1 MSNAR
6 SYEGDPGMTRRG
18 SLGLRHRHL
27 ASVLILGVAGGV
39 SGTAAVASDST
50 AFEAGAQ
57 AVAVPAPDADSFP
70 PFTSISSMPAAVPV
84 EETAATDSTAEIP
97 DDEALKQSAAEDP
110 SQDRDNGEKSD
121 PSPCKGMPK
130 NRDDWLELVRSGI
143 EYSICA
149 SSYRVDSFFGNRE
162 EEEIVEAEEVY
173 GRLRLGTYW
182 DEEKGFDPEFRLIAT
197 YPLPRLERRARA
209 VVGRGTDEELIE
221 GAPRE
226 VTQAQALSGDDE
238 DVNWLLGLGIDRIRS
253 RNSRLS
259 FGAGIKLQNPIN
271 PYVKATYRYY
281 KPVTD
286 DFMLRFQQVV
296 YWEYEDGLGAT
307 TRADAEWLL
316 NEGRILRWGNY
327 FKIHDNTD
335 GLAWN
340 TNLSLYQRIGH
351 GRAIAL
357 RGLVRGETGK
367 DVHPTKYQ
375 LVTIY
380 RQQFLRDWLFFEL
393 YGGASWVRR
402 ELEDPREFVPEL
414 GLVFEI
420 VFGDHPMLGD

>member
-1 MSNAR
+1 MDR
-6 SYEGDPGMTRRG
+6 SHADDPGMTG
-18 SLGLRHRHL
+18 KKSPGLRRRHP
-27 ASVLILGVAGGV
+27 AGVLLVALAGGMN
-39 SGTAAVASDST
+39 TT
-50 AFEAGAQ
+50 Q
-57 AVAVPAPDADSFP
+57 A
-70 PFTSISSMPAAVPV
+70 T
-84 EETAATDSTAEIP
+84 ATDSTTVESDVQATVDAATNAESSPPFSSVSSVPAAAPIREP
-97 DDEALKQSAAEDP
+97 AAAGSAAELPDEEAVKHGAADDP
-110 SQDRDNGEKSD
+110 SPERENGQKGD

-130 NRDDWLELVRSGI
+130 NKDDWLELVRSGI

-197 YPLPRLERRARA
+197 YPLPRIEKRARA

-226 VTQAQALSGDDE
+226 ITQAQTLSGDDE
-238 DVNWLLGLGIDRIRS
+238 EVNWLVGLGIDRIRS

-259 FGAGIKLQNPIN
+259 FGAGLKLQNPVN

-296 YWEYEDGLGAT
+296 YWEYEDGLGTT

-340 TNLSLYQRIGH
+340 TNLSLYQRVGR
-351 GRAIAL
+351 GRAVAL

-380 RQQFLRDWLFFEL
+380 RQRFLRDWLFMEL
-393 YGGASWVRR
+393 YGGASWIRR